1 MRFIY
6 NRGMPEPRRH
16 YRDVRKVLRKGL
28 RVDSFFVGKYSFSPY
43 QACAHGCLYCDGRAE
58 RYWVE
63 GEFDRDIVIR
73 RNAPAVLAAEIS
85 KLRERGIVF
94 IGSGI
99 SDAYQPLEAEERLM
113 PACGRLLADGGW
125 PVTILTKSSLIERDL
140 DLWAEIDEKAGFL
153 LMVSLMT
160 LDDGLRAVFEPAASP
175 VEERLETLRAF
186 KRRGISIG
194 VAAMP
199 FLPYLADRDG
209 DFEALS
215 YRLAEIGVDFVLP
228 GGLTLRPGRQKD
240 FFLNALRGS
249 FPEWTSRYA
258 DLYGENRPSGAPRG
272 AYARERQ
279 RRAERAFIRAG
290 IPVVVPHRLFRGRI
304 PVYDEIDVLMEQMT
318 RHYAAREGDLP
329 RLKVALDRY
338 REWLIARKR
347 AFNRS
352 RRLREEDLIAELR
365 TLASSAGW
373 TDFLGN
379 AKLAAFLRQIIIDR
393 RTFDENTLR
402 LS

>member
-1 MRFIY
+1 MA
-6 NRGMPEPRRH
+6 EPRRH

-28 RVDSFFVGKYSFSPY
+28 LVDSFFVGKYSFSPY

-73 RNAPAVLAAEIS
+73 RNAPDVLAAEIP

-94 IGSGI
+94 VGSGI
-99 SDAYQPLEAEERLM
+99 SDAYQPLEAGERLM
-113 PACGRLLADGGW
+113 PACGRILADRGW
-125 PVTILTKSSLIERDL
+125 PVTILTKSSLVERDL
-140 DLWAEIDEKAGFL
+140 DLWAEINEKAGFL

-160 LDDGLRAVFEPAASP
+160 LDDRLRTVFEPAASP
-175 VEERLETLRAF
+175 VEARLETLRAF
-186 KRRGISIG
+186 KRRGIPIG
-194 VAAMP
+194 AAAMP

-209 DFEALS
+209 DFEALAS
-215 YRLAEIGVDFVLP
+215 RLAEIGVDFALP

-240 FFLNALRGS
+240 FFLNALRGA
-249 FPEWTSRYA
+249 FPELTSRYE

-290 IPVVVPHRLFRGRI
+290 IPVVVPHRLYRGRI
-304 PVYDEIDVLMEQMT
+304 PVYDEIDVLMNQMT
-318 RHYAAREGDLP
+318 RQYADHGEDLP
-329 RLKVALDRY
+329 RLKDALDRY
-338 REWLIARKR
+338 RAWLTARKKT
-347 AFNRS
+347 FNRS
-352 RRLREEDLIAELR
+352 RRLHEEDLARELKD
-365 TLASSAGW
+365 LADSPRW
-373 TDFLGN
+373 PELLDN
-379 AKLAAFLRQIIIDR
+379 AKLAGFLREVIIDR
-393 RTFDENTLR
+393 RTFDAKTLR